1 MEVLHINNLPI
12 EHKRGCP
19 VTRDVIDKMFT
30 PQEIEQYNLKEAF
43 LWDELCDLDTF
54 INKASKLTRT
64 DPKRL
69 WKMVSHRVIVPG
81 YMHLVPHQTPSGINY
96 GKPLRERKRT
106 RSTSKIV
113 NPPVVVAHLPPPP
126 VPIVEEEEEELVV
139 VVPPQPRE
147 PPEVDLFSRYTN
159 VINCISS
166 AIINLDRVNDANYL
180 KTLLSVQLKY
190 VKLLDDLTPPVG
202 QLYSVSQRAEKLGLP
217 VDRSTLG
224 HVGKRARQLYLEL
237 YNGKEP
243 SKRMIDV
250 GSKHVPMNVYNDEEA
265 KLTLDVAILEAQAF
279 DEEL

>member
-30 PQEIEQYNLKEAF
+30 PREIEQYTLKEAF

-81 YMHLVPHQTPSGINY
+81 YMNIVPHQTPSGIIH
-96 GKPLRERKRT
+96 GKPRREAKRT
-106 RSTSKIV
+106 RSTSKIIETML
-113 NPPVVVAHLPPPP
+113 NPPPEQEQPP
-126 VPIVEEEEEELVV
+126 VPVVEEEEEDP
-139 VVPPQPRE
+139 VVPPEQK
-147 PPEVDLFSRYTN
+147 VDLFSRYTN

-166 AIINLDRVNDANYL
+166 AIINLDRVNDATYL

-190 VKLLDDLTPPVG
+190 VKLLDDLTPPAG

-217 VDRSTLG
+217 VVDRSTLG
-224 HVGKRARQLYLEL
+224 HIGKRARQLYLEL

-265 KLTLDVAILEAQAF
+265 KLTLDVAILESLVPQGQG
-279 DEEL
+279 EEEF

>member
-1 MEVLHINNLPI
+1 
-12 EHKRGCP
+12 
-19 VTRDVIDKMFT
+19 
-30 PQEIEQYNLKEAF
+30 
-43 LWDELCDLDTF
+43 
-54 INKASKLTRT
+54 
-64 DPKRL
+64 
-69 WKMVSHRVIVPG
+69 MVSHRVVVPG
-81 YMHLVPHQTPSGINY
+81 YMNIVPHQTPSGIIR

-113 NPPVVVAHLPPPP
+113 ESMLNPPPPP
-126 VPIVEEEEEELVV
+126 VPVIEEEEEEVV
-139 VVPPQPRE
+139 DPIVVPPE
-147 PPEVDLFSRYTN
+147 PEVDLFLRYTN

-190 VKLLDDLTPPVG
+190 VKLLDDLTPPAG

-224 HVGKRARQLYLEL
+224 HIGKRARQLYLEL

-265 KLTLDVAILEAQAF
+265 KLTLDVAILEAQMPQEG
-279 DEEL
+279 EEF